1 MDMIF
6 KLFDPVCHKVYDE
19 KMLILFFK
27 YITEESISWRNLN
40 RSFSHQIKKKKK
52 LPLFALLGLVWF
64 AWFGFDLGGYDLG
77 LCWSKKGLVMV
88 LTKCVRHKW

>member
-1 MDMIF
+1 M
-6 KLFDPVCHKVYDE
+6 E
-19 KMLILFFK
+19 KPK
-27 YITEESISWRNLN
+27 
-40 RSFSHQIKKKKK
+40 SFIQSSDKKKKKK